1 MDTITLVFTS
11 TVVSA
16 IVTALFGYFSSK
28 RQNTLKYITEERK
41 KWRDEMRVIAEEI
54 EHSKYYNI
62 NEKLTKIKVRING
75 YGSMLETDYERDG
88 HIWKLIRELEKGT
101 ESKEIF
107 EKKKRM
113 LIDYI
118 SLLLKADWE
127 RSKVEVRGALQK
139 ALKCGLVLLS
149 VILFSFY
156 YFMIWGQ
163 NDIAAYLLHVMY
175 MVIVAVFL
183 SFIFGAINRNM
194 LSAGSTG
201 KKTIIWLIISL
212 LLYLL
217 GMGWFSYFFTV
228 RWGNWPVDDRSVI
241 LGCIILSFTLNL
253 WDLIR
258 ELVMKYRYKKAVNQ
272 IEKSV

>member
-1 MDTITLVFTS
+1 MDTVTLIFTS

-41 KWRDEMRVIAEEI
+41 KWRDEMRVIAEEVEQS
-54 EHSKYYNI
+54 EHDNI
-62 NEKLTKIKVRING
+62 NEKLTKIKVRINA
-75 YGSMLETDYERDG
+75 YGSTLETDYQRDG
-88 HIWKLIRELEKGT
+88 HIWKLIRELEKGE

-127 RSKVEVRGALQK
+127 RSKVEVRGAFQK
-139 ALKCGLVLLS
+139 ALKCVLVLLS

-156 YFMIWGQ
+156 YFMIWKQ
-163 NDIAAYLLHVMY
+163 NDISDYLIHVVY
-175 MVIVAVFL
+175 MVFAVAFL
-183 SFIFGAINRNM
+183 SWVFGAINRGM
-194 LSAGSTG
+194 LSVGSTG
-201 KKTIIWLIISL
+201 KRPFLCLGISL
-212 LLYLL
+212 MLYLG
-217 GMGWFSYFFTV
+217 GMIGFSAFFIE
-228 RWGNWPVDDRSVI
+228 RWKKWPMADRRVI
-241 LGCIILSFTLNL
+241 LVFVILSFLLNL

-258 ELVMKYRYKKAVNQ
+258 ELTMRYHYKNAVNQ
-272 IEKSV
+272 IKN